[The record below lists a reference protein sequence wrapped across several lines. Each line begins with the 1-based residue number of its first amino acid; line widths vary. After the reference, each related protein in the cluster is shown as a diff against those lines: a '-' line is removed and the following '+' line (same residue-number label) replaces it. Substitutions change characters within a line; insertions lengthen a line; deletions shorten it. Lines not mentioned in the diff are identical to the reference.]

1 MTNRREIESLMVEAG
16 FDHKA
21 AKVLLLLADGEKTS
35 AELQKEAKMAQS
47 AISVT
52 TSDLR
57 NRGLIVSRKEQ
68 QTRRGRTRLVYSL
81 ARPLTNIVQEA
92 VAAEL
97 GKMYIK
103 QGRLNKLIRDLRERG
118 YDR

>member
-1 MTNRREIESLMVEAG
+1 MTDRCEIESLMVEAG

-35 AELQKEAKMAQS
+35 EELQEGAKMAQS
-47 AISVT
+47 AVSVT

-57 NRGLIVSRKEQ
+57 ERGLIVSRKEY
-68 QTRRGRTRLVYSL
+68 RRHRGRSHLVYSL
-81 ARPLTNIVQEA
+81 ARPLTNIVQDA

-97 GKMYIK
+97 DRMFMKR
-103 QGRLNKLIRDLRERG
+103 GRLNKLIRDLRERS